1 MYIYRVC
8 ACTHD
13 DDSDFALCLFVCMFF
28 FSTGLQTDLSLGAP
42 NTYDYLMASG
52 SQSLTIDE
60 MDDRKELAVTRY
72 VVILYISSLSH
83 ETNILKN
90 NMYSS
95 AFFFIFLFLIK
106 KKYI

>member
-1 MYIYRVC
+1 MMMILIFAVC
-8 ACTHD
+8 
-13 DDSDFALCLFVCMFF
+13 LVPRMCMFF

-60 MDDRKELAVTRY
+60 MDDRKELAATRY

-83 ETNILKN
+83 GTNILKKL
-90 NMYSS
+90 YV
-95 AFFFIFLFLIK
+95 FVCVFFIFF
-106 KKYI
+106 

>member
-60 MDDRKELAVTRY
+60 MDDRKELTATRY
-72 VVILYISSLSH
+72 VVILYYISSLSLM
-83 ETNILKN
+83 EPI
-90 NMYSS
+90 S
-95 AFFFIFLFLIK
+95 
-106 KKYI
+106 